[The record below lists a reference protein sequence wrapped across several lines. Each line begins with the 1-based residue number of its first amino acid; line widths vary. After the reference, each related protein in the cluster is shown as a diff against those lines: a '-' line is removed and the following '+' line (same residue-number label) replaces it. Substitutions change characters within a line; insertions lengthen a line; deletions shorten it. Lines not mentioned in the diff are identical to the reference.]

1 MKGAVVYYQ
10 PELETMPR
18 EELDALQLER
28 LQKLVA
34 YVYECIPFYRESF
47 DEAGVKPEDIKS
59 LDDLRKFPFT
69 VKQDLRDAYPFG
81 MFAARSLAF
90 TALRAQQARQ
100 PWLVTLKKTL
110 KCGAIASLA
119 SSMQQIAA
127 PMPCCK
133 LPMAM
138 VCSRVVLALTRVVNA
153 VVLPCFPCLRA
164 IRNARCVS

>member
-1 MKGAVVYYQ
+1 MYYQ

-34 YVYECIPFYRESF
+34 YVYERIPFYRESF

-81 MFAARSLAF
+81 MFAVQADASARVGPGGGGCLGGVAGGV
-90 TALRAQQARQ
+90 LGRRA
-100 PWLVTLKKTL
+100 V
-110 KCGAIASLA
+110 
-119 SSMQQIAA
+119 
-127 PMPCCK
+127 
-133 LPMAM
+133 
-138 VCSRVVLALTRVVNA
+138 
-153 VVLPCFPCLRA
+153 
-164 IRNARCVS
+164 

>member
-18 EELDALQLER
+18 EELDALQLVR

-34 YVYECIPFYRESF
+34 YVYERIPFYRESF

-69 VKQDLRDAYPFG
+69 VKQDLRDAYP
-81 MFAARSLAF
+81 
-90 TALRAQQARQ
+90 
-100 PWLVTLKKTL
+100 WLVTLKKTL
-110 KCGAIASLA
+110 KCGAIASRA

-153 VVLPCFPCLRA
+153 VVLPCFPCRRA
-164 IRNARCVS
+164 IRNVRYVS

>member
-10 PELETMPR
+10 PELETMSR

-34 YVYECIPFYRESF
+34 YVYERIPFYRESF

-81 MFAARSLAF
+81 GGLHCS
-90 TALRAQQARQ
+90 TADVYREGECLDYFPNRVED
-100 PWLVTLKKTL
+100 PTLVRPEMWK
-110 KCGAIASLA
+110 
-119 SSMQQIAA
+119 
-127 PMPCCK
+127 
-133 LPMAM
+133 
-138 VCSRVVLALTRVVNA
+138 
-153 VVLPCFPCLRA
+153 
-164 IRNARCVS
+164 

>member
-1 MKGAVVYYQ
+1 MYDQ

-34 YVYECIPFYRESF
+34 YVYERIPFYRESF

-81 MFAARSLAF
+81 MFAVPRSEVACIHRSSGTTG
-90 TALRAQQARQ
+90 TA
-100 PWLVTLKKTL
+100 T
-110 KCGAIASLA
+110 
-119 SSMQQIAA
+119 
-127 PMPCCK
+127 
-133 LPMAM
+133 
-138 VCSRVVLALTRVVNA
+138 VVGYTQKR
-153 VVLPCFPCLRA
+153 P
-164 IRNARCVS
+164 